1 MLPLSMN
8 RWMAAALLACAPLLA
23 SAVTLDFEVEREGPA
38 DSDIY
43 QPPGFSISNGF
54 IFIDADSTTPGR
66 SGTGNFGRAP
76 SRFGALT
83 LYRDAGA
90 SEGVRIDVAQGFQ
103 GSVSFSY
110 STFESTARVT
120 VLGANNE
127 VLAQSGTN
135 ADPLLTLDS
144 DPAPFK
150 GKFKDEESGSYNK
163 WETYT
168 LSFQGTAQSLVFDG
182 DVGNPAGGKVVGR
195 FFIDDVVLSPV
206 PEASTVAMLLAGLA
220 AVGVAT
226 RRRRG

>member
-8 RWMAAALLACAPLLA
+8 RWMAAAALACAPLLA
-23 SAVTLDFEVEREGPA
+23 SAVTLDFEVEREGPTA
-38 DSDIY
+38 SGVY
-43 QPPGFSISNGF
+43 QPPGFTISNGF
-54 IFIDADSTTPGR
+54 VFIDDDSDTPGR

-76 SRFGALT
+76 SRYGALT

-90 SEGVRIDVAQGFQ
+90 ADGLRIDVAQGFQ

-110 STFESTARVT
+110 STFESSARVT
-120 VLGANNE
+120 VLGANNQ

-135 ADPLLTLDS
+135 ADPLLTLES

-150 GKFKDEESGSYNK
+150 GKFKDEESGSFNR
-163 WETYT
+163 WATYT
-168 LSFQGTAQSLVFDG
+168 LTFDGVAQSLVFDG
-182 DVGNPAGGKVVGR
+182 DVGNPAGGKVLGR

-206 PEASTVAMLLAGLA
+206 PEASSMAMLLAGLA
-220 AVGVAT
+220 AVGVVA